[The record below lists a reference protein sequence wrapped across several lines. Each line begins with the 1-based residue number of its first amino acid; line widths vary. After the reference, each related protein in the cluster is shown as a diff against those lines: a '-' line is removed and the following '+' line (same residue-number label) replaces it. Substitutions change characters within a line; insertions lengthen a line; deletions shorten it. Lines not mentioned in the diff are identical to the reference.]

1 MMKLSTNQKIIAGVV
16 AAAGAYLI
24 YSFVAEKKAA
34 ASTGG
39 GGALPGGGG
48 ALPAGG
54 GAKNV
59 NFTPGPSPS
68 QSAGGDVCL
77 KESGGA
83 LGTYQVQA
91 LLTAL
96 SQRWGDASMN
106 PKGVDGTMGNNTRSA
121 IKGFQKAGDQ
131 PQTGTFD
138 PATAANLKDIWSKY
152 GGPSIILPRNP
163 SSNDVKT
170 VAVLNNLRAAWG
182 VAGSGGGS
190 A

>member
-1 MMKLSTNQKIIAGVV
+1 
-16 AAAGAYLI
+16 
-24 YSFVAEKKAA
+24 
-34 ASTGG
+34 
-39 GGALPGGGG
+39 
-48 ALPAGG
+48 
-54 GAKNV
+54 
-59 NFTPGPSPS
+59 
-68 QSAGGDVCL
+68 L

-83 LGTYQVQA
+83 LGTYQAQA

-96 SQRWGDASMN
+96 SQRWGDASMD
-106 PKGVDGTMGNNTRSA
+106 PKGVDGAVGNNTRSA

-163 SSNDVKT
+163 SANDVKT